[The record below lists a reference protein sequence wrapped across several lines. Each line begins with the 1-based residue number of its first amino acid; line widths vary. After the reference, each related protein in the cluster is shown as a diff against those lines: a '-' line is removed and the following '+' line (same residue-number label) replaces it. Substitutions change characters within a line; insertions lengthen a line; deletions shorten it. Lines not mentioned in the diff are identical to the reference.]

1 MVVHL
6 IRSIP
11 REVIQS
17 LCLCL
22 FCLAFVAFGCW
33 HREPKFLLQDGFK
46 IFSCND
52 HWFLLWF
59 FGLFRFVVKLQ
70 RKMRKMRSWVL
81 KNQKTNKGTSMYICT
96 SLWLWSF
103 QNEQKIV
110 IFTHIWVEKLKSI
123 QKYLGL
129 ILFVCLQGRRR
140 WCKWDWVYYKTG

>member
-1 MVVHL
+1 MPLL
-6 IRSIP
+6 ILLGLCSIW
-11 REVIQS
+11 
-17 LCLCL
+17 L
-22 FCLAFVAFGCW
+22 LAQGTQVLTERW
-33 HREPKFLLQDGFK
+33 VK
-46 IFSCND
+46 IFSCNE
-52 HWFLLWF
+52 HCFLLCF

-70 RKMRKMRSWVL
+70 RKMRRTRSWVL